1 MLSLLLMLVAL
12 GLMITIHEM
21 GHFLVARAFGVG
33 IEKFSI
39 GFGAPI
45 TQFRRNGT
53 DYRIGWIPLGGYVKM
68 RGDSSDQEEETD
80 ANVPEHERFD
90 GKIWWQRA
98 LIVFAGPF
106 ANLILGMLLFMLAFS
121 FPQKLEDLSPVISSA
136 DGVWA
141 QHFVPGD
148 SLVAVNDKPVGGFN
162 RFLLEF
168 ASAEKPTITYYRDNK
183 ELQLTVANADKDSLM
198 RSLIPRVT
206 TVVGE
211 VFSGLPAWR
220 AGLKPM
226 DKILMVDSVAV
237 TDWYEMRKLIVNS
250 PNNEVILRIAR
261 GEEEFERRIKPEE
274 NVAVGQ
280 ERMIGI
286 SQYMPISESLR
297 HNPVEAIRLGAAS
310 SVNFVLMNYQALFNL
325 VKQPSQLKS
334 SVGGPVMMA
343 SMSSEMG
350 RRGAGSLIL
359 FFGSISLILM
369 VMNLLPIP
377 ILDGGHILFAFIEGI
392 VGKPLPLKV
401 QSFLQRIGFAILIT
415 LMIYAFYSDIS
426 KLFLRFIYTR

>member
-1 MLSLLLMLVAL
+1 MLSLLLMLIAL
-12 GLMITIHEM
+12 GLMITIHEL

-45 TQFRRNGT
+45 TQFTRNGT
-53 DYRIGWIPLGGYVKM
+53 EYRISWIPLGGYVKM
-68 RGDSSDQEEETD
+68 KGDDPESPVSDDDKDECF
-80 ANVPEHERFD
+80 N
-90 GKIWWQRA
+90 GKKWWQRA

-121 FPQKLEDLSPVISSA
+121 FPQKLEDLAPVVSSA

-141 QHFVPGD
+141 QHFAPGD
-148 SLVAVNDKPVGGFN
+148 SLLAVNDIPVGGFN

-168 ASAEKPTITYYRDNK
+168 ASAQDPVISYSRAQET
-183 ELQLTVANADKDSLM
+183 LQLSVAAADKDSLM
-198 RSLIPRVT
+198 RSLIPRVS
-206 TVVGE
+206 TVIGE

-226 DKILMVDSVAV
+226 DRILMVDSVAV
-237 TDWYEMRKLIVNS
+237 ADWYEMRKRIIDSPKADVILLIARE
-250 PNNEVILRIAR
+250 NEV
-261 GEEEFERRIKPEE
+261 FERTIKPEE
-274 NVAVGQ
+274 NIAAGQ
-280 ERMIGI
+280 SRMIGI
-286 SQYMPISESLR
+286 SQYMPISESLQYS
-297 HNPVEAIRLGAAS
+297 PVEAIKLGALS
-310 SVNFVLMNYQALFNL
+310 SINFVQMNYQAIFNL

-350 RRGAGSLIL
+350 RRGIGNLIL

-377 ILDGGHILFAFIEGI
+377 ILDGGHILFAFIEGVI
-392 VGKPLPLKV
+392 GKPVPQKV
-401 QSFLQRIGFAILIT
+401 QSILQRIGFAILIT

-426 KLFLRFIYTR
+426 KLFLRFIHTR